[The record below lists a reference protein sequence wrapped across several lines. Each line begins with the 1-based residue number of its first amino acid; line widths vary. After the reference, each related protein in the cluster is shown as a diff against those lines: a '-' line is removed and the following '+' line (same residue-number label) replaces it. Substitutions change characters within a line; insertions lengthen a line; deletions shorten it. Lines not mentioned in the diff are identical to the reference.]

1 MWDFLDFSTAF
12 DTVDHAILLEKL
24 SSFGIRGIA
33 YDWFA
38 SYLHNRKQHVSIGSF
53 KSDDTIIT
61 HGVPQGSVLG
71 PLLFLLYINDF
82 RNCCRAFDFHI
93 FADDTKLFYSN
104 SSLIELEE
112 TINYNL
118 ILVSNWLKANKLSL
132 NIDKTNLII
141 FHPPQKAIK
150 HRVMYQQ

>member
-1 MWDFLDFSTAF
+1 MENGHFSWGIFLDFSKAF

-24 SSFGIRGIA
+24 SNYGIRGIA

-93 FADDTKLFYSN
+93 FADDTNLFYSN

-118 ILVSNWLKANKLSL
+118 TLVSNWLKANKLSL
-132 NIDKTNLII
+132 NIDKTNFIN
-141 FHPPQKAIK
+141 FHPP
-150 HRVMYQQ
+150 